1 MGHQV
6 FREVTTNCGLRVSR
20 GETGTEPAE
29 KRARTT
35 GIIAG
40 LRLKLPFSGCRHAFA
55 HFLLTGQDFTPK
67 WETPADMYIAPLRT
81 HQRLGPHSELVHACM
96 V

>member
-20 GETGTEPAE
+20 GETGMETAE
-29 KRARTT
+29 KRARTI
-35 GIIAG
+35 GVIMS
-40 LRLKLPFSGCRHAFA
+40 LRLKLPFSGNHHGFA

-67 WETPADMYIAPLRT
+67 WGNPADIYTAPLRT